1 MRGLSRSALVPYS
14 PGEMFALVDG
24 IERYPE
30 FLPWCSGSEVHER
43 AEEQVRASIELSRA
57 GISKSFTTL
66 NQNVL
71 AESIHVSLV
80 SGPFRKLDG
89 SWLFHTLGESA
100 CKVEFKVNFEFS
112 SALLARVFGPVFE
125 DTVNSLV
132 DAFVRRA
139 EVVYGK
145 RL

>member
-14 PGEMFALVDG
+14 PGEMYALVDG
-24 IERYPE
+24 IESYPE
-30 FLPWCSGSEVHER
+30 FLPWCSGAQVHQR
-43 AEEQVRASIELSRA
+43 MQEQVEASIELSRA

-66 NQNVL
+66 NRNVL

-80 SGPFRKLDG
+80 SGPFKKLDG
-89 SWLFHTLGESA
+89 SWLFHALGASA
-100 CKVEFKVNFEFS
+100 CKVEFNVNFEFS
-112 SALLARVFGPVFE
+112 SSLLARVFGPVFE
-125 DTVNSLV
+125 DTCNSLV

>member
-1 MRGLSRSALVPYS
+1 MSRSALVPYS

-24 IERYPE
+24 IESYPE

-89 SWLFHTLGESA
+89 SWLFHGLGESA

-132 DAFVRRA
+132 GAFVRRA

>member
-14 PGEMFALVDG
+14 TGEMFALVDG
-24 IERYPE
+24 IDTYPE
-30 FLPWCSGSEVHER
+30 FLPWCTGSEVHER
-43 AEEQVRASIELSRA
+43 DERKVKASIELSRA

-66 NQNVL
+66 NRNVL

-80 SGPFRKLDG
+80 SGPFKNLDG
-89 SWLFHTLGESA
+89 SWLFHTLGASA

-112 SALLARVFGPVFE
+112 SSLLAKVFGPVFE
-125 DTVNSLV
+125 DTCNSLV

-145 RL
+145 RF

>member
-14 PGEMFALVDG
+14 PGEMYALVDG
-24 IERYPE
+24 IESYPE
-30 FLPWCSGSEVHER
+30 FLPWCSGAQVHQR
-43 AEEQVRASIELSRA
+43 MQEQVEASIELSRA

-66 NQNVL
+66 NRNVL

-80 SGPFRKLDG
+80 SGPFKKLDG
-89 SWLFHTLGESA
+89 SWLFHALGAGA

-112 SALLARVFGPVFE
+112 SSLLARVFGPVFE
-125 DTVNSLV
+125 DTCNSLV